1 MPHKKGTDRNQLYLL
16 PPSLEDFITE
26 DNPVRIIEA
35 FVNTLDFE
43 KLQFKKIRT
52 KEIGCR
58 PYHPGDLLKLY
69 IYGYSNRIRTS
80 RKLEWEC
87 IRNVELMWLMQNLQP
102 SARTI
107 AYFRSD
113 NKRALKLAFRQF
125 ITLTVKWDLV
135 EGELLAS
142 DGSKLRAV
150 NSKKNNY
157 SENKIAFHFQRI
169 DEKITEY
176 LKDLDHQDKME
187 SGIQKENVNK
197 TLQEL
202 KERRRKYEDLQK
214 KMKDSGADQISST
227 DDEARLLMI
236 RGQITEV
243 SYNVQTTV
251 DSKHNLVIDVKAIN
265 TNDKKMACEM
275 GRRAKAIT
283 GKKDFDHLM
292 DKGYH
297 DGETIS
303 KCQEHGLRTLIS
315 EPSASRS
322 SDIPTPEF
330 YNDKFIYNKQ
340 NDSYTCP
347 SGSILKTNGREYK
360 IKSWSGY
367 SLVKQYKTRDCSSC
381 ASHGQCTKS
390 PKNRGRIIQ
399 RSLYQDAV
407 DLNNQRVMLE
417 KEKYRKRQEMVEH
430 PFGIIKRQWGY
441 DHVLMKGIDKVEAE
455 SNLIFLCYNLKRVVK
470 ILGFKEFM
478 RRLLAAS
485 LFLLKNGFIRR
496 KISFQNLLELDF
508 HLYKPLKLDFLYCI

>member
-16 PPSLEDFITE
+16 PPSLEDFISE

-35 FVNTLDFE
+35 FVNTLDFD
-43 KLQFKKIRT
+43 KLSFKKVRT
-52 KEIGCR
+52 KEKGCR

-87 IRNVELMWLMQNLQP
+87 IRNIELMWLIRNLQP

-125 ITLTVKWDLV
+125 VALTIKWDMV

-157 SENKIAFHFQRI
+157 NENKITFHFRRI

-176 LKDLDHQDKME
+176 LKELDHQDKLE
-187 SGIQKENVNK
+187 SGVQKENVNK
-197 TLQEL
+197 TLEQL
-202 KERRRKYEDLQK
+202 NERRRKYEDLQSK
-214 KMKDSGADQISST
+214 LKESGEDQISST
-227 DDEARLLMI
+227 DDEARLIMI

-243 SYNVQTTV
+243 AYNVQTTV
-251 DSKHNLVIDVKAIN
+251 DSKHNLIIDVKAIN
-265 TNDKKMACEM
+265 NNDKKMACEM
-275 GRRAKAIT
+275 GRRARAIT
-283 GKKDFDHLM
+283 GKKNFDHVM

-297 DGETIS
+297 DHQTIAQ
-303 KCQEHGLRTLIS
+303 CHEYGLRTLIA
-315 EPSASRS
+315 EPTAGRS
-322 SDIPTPEF
+322 SEIPTPEF
-330 YNDKFIYNKQ
+330 YNSKFQYNSQ
-340 NDSYTCP
+340 IDTYTCP
-347 SGSILKTNGREYK
+347 AGAIMITNGRDYK
-360 IKSWSGY
+360 TKNRNGHSW
-367 SLVKQYKTRDCSSC
+367 VKQYKTRACRKC
-381 ASHGQCTKS
+381 ASRHLCTKS
-390 PKNRGRIIQ
+390 PISRGRIIQ
-399 RSLYQDAV
+399 RSLYQEAV
-407 DLNNQRVMLE
+407 DLNNQRVMQE

-430 PFGIIKRQWGY
+430 PFGIVKRQWGF

-455 SNLIFLCYNLKRVVK
+455 ANLIFLCYNLKRVVN

-478 RRLLAAS
+478 KRLLAAS
-485 LFLLKNGFIRR
+485 VFSFKNGFKRII
-496 KISFQNLLELDF
+496 KSDF
-508 HLYKPLKLDFLYCI
+508 NFSAIVFDFNNQRNFKFSYCF